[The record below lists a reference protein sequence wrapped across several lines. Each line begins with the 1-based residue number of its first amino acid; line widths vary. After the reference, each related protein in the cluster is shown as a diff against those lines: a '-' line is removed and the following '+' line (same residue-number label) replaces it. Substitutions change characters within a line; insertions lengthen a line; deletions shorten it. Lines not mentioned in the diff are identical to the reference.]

1 MTVTYRGPYNW
12 QISDVRSANTHLEV
26 ELADAVRQVLTGE
39 IVDGPAVAGLL
50 AAHAVLAGI
59 GQPRPADAP
68 WPDRPTRFADRA

>member
-1 MTVTYRGPYNW
+1 
-12 QISDVRSANTHLEV
+12 
-26 ELADAVRQVLTGE
+26 VLTGE